1 MTIREELTPKEKE
14 LLFTVLTNK
23 EEALVFNW
31 DYYGIIRPEVALL

>member
-14 LLFTVLTNK
+14 LLFIVLINR

-31 DYYGIIRPEVALL
+31 DYYGII